1 MQLIER
7 IKLGMNQQEN
17 PLLNSSANNS
27 DGNKQEEEGLINEI
41 KD

>member
-7 IKLGMNQQEN
+7 IKMGI
-17 PLLNSSANNS
+17 NNKESQVLAS
-27 DGNKQEEEGLINEI
+27 DNESDVKQEEEGLINEL